1 MAGELSNVKS
11 SLSTNYENVF
21 RDNPDLADR
30 LRQAIDDD
38 VIEAYQDAYETSN
51 AQDALA
57 QAAVS
62 GDLSD
67 DYSNVYNR
75 FPELRTA
82 VSDAGK
88 SAFSDSDKQ
97 ELAQAA
103 SSADISRLYTLCV
116 TGDIDEAAEALN
128 LDDTP
133 STAGECQQMVSMASG
148 LADSYDSLYQD

>member
-11 SLSTNYENVF
+11 SLSSNYEKVF
-21 RDNPDLADR
+21 KDNPDLADR

-38 VIEAYQDAYETSN
+38 VVDAYIDAYDSAN
-51 AQDALA
+51 AQEALA

-82 VSDAGK
+82 VSEAGK
-88 SAFSDSDKQ
+88 SAFSDSDKA

-116 TGDIDEAAEALN
+116 TGELQEAADALN

-133 STAGECQQMVSMASG
+133 STAGECQEMVSMASG